1 MDAMLSTSEVA
12 ELTGISL
19 RHVKRLAAS
28 NKLPCEKTVNSNNRP
43 KYLFPLSGLAAL
55 DPTLPQRYLAQHAQE
70 GTAEGAAEPQNAKRG
85 RGRPRKGGAGKTA
98 ASKPLEEYS
107 TEERGEIAFWT
118 QAVQDWRGY
127 RAGYRDKAAAD
138 EAWLAQFRLDHPEVH
153 ITRKILYARQRAVLE
168 DDLDGLVDGRGKARR
183 GYCKIPAAWD
193 AFMYYYLDQRQSP
206 IKQCYDQTIY
216 FLEQHC
222 PEALPVPD
230 YTTFYRHVMADV
242 PEPVKVMGR
251 EGPKA
256 FYDRCSHYIRREYE
270 NMQSNEYWIAD
281 THTFDVVTKGDGGGT
296 HRLYLT
302 AFMDA
307 RSGIFVGC
315 HVADTNSSQNVLTA
329 LRRGILRYGIKYHP
343 EAVAAELALLPDS
356 REVFFDSAAQ
366 TDCRG
371 LTDIQRA
378 ARSLYLIK
386 MSFGCDRRTF
396 ATAPKIAGNISAS
409 FAPVQERLRKVIIEH
424 LDFEQLIR
432 TYDRPNAL
440 FYCDPPYMGTEK
452 YYQAAFST
460 ADHERLARVLHNI
473 RGRFLLSYND
483 CEAVRKLYEDCEITP
498 LVRRNNL
505 PSVSTGEFHEV
516 LISNYTKSQGN
527 A

>member
-183 GYCKIPAAWD
+183 GYCKIPAAAWD

-270 NMQSNEYWIAD
+270 HAMGIAESALLMAGTRYPID
-281 THTFDVVTKGDGGGT
+281 SIYLNIVLCMICMSLKQDERAEQKFDAAWSIASREGYIHPFVE
-296 HRLYLT
+296 HH
-302 AFMDA
+302 
-307 RSGIFVGC
+307 GILQGQVER
-315 HVADTNSSQNVLTA
+315 A
-329 LRRGILRYGIKYHP
+329 LRKQEPETYNKIVQSVYRFSRGW
-343 EAVAAELALLPDS
+343 
-356 REVFFDSAAQ
+356 
-366 TDCRG
+366 
-371 LTDIQRA
+371 
-378 ARSLYLIK
+378 
-386 MSFGCDRRTF
+386 M
-396 ATAPKIAGNISAS
+396 KI
-409 FAPVQERLRKVIIEH
+409 
-424 LDFEQLIR
+424 
-432 TYDRPNAL
+432 
-440 FYCDPPYMGTEK
+440 
-452 YYQAAFST
+452 
-460 ADHERLARVLHNI
+460 HN
-473 RGRFLLSYND
+473 
-483 CEAVRKLYEDCEITP
+483 P
-498 LVRRNNL
+498 
-505 PSVSTGEFHEV
+505 VSTLQVTDALTPYEFSIAMLAAKGRSNKEIAALMGV
-516 LISNYTKSQGN
+516 SVNTVKSYMESIFEKLQISSRNEIDAYVN
-527 A
+527 R

>member
-1 MDAMLSTSEVA
+1 MNSFIGWIGGKRALRSE
-12 ELTGISL
+12 I
-19 RHVKRLAAS
+19 LAA
-28 NKLPCEKTVNSNNRP
+28 
-43 KYLFPLSGLAAL
+43 FPDDVG
-55 DPTLPQRYLAQHAQE
+55 RYIE
-70 GTAEGAAEPQNAKRG
+70 VF
-85 RGRPRKGGAGKTA
+85 GGAGWVLFGKDPTRQMEVFNDA
-98 ASKPLEEYS
+98 DGSL
-107 TEERGEIAFWT
+107 INI
-118 QAVQDWRGY
+118 Y
-127 RAGYRDKAAAD
+127 R
-138 EAWLAQFRLDHPEVH
+138 
-153 ITRKILYARQRAVLE
+153 
-168 DDLDGLVDGRGKARR
+168 
-183 GYCKIPAAWD
+183 C
-193 AFMYYYLDQRQSP
+193 
-206 IKQCYDQTIY
+206 
-216 FLEQHC
+216 
-222 PEALPVPD
+222 
-230 YTTFYRHVMADV
+230 
-242 PEPVKVMGR
+242 
-251 EGPKA
+251 
-256 FYDRCSHYIRREYE
+256 
-270 NMQSNEYWIAD
+270 
-281 THTFDVVTKGDGGGT
+281 
-296 HRLYLT
+296 
-302 AFMDA
+302 
-307 RSGIFVGC
+307 
-315 HVADTNSSQNVLTA
+315 
-329 LRRGILRYGIKYHP
+329 IKYHP

-505 PSVSTGEFHEV
+505 PSVSPSKRER
-516 LISNYTKSQGN
+516 
-527 A
+527 

>member
-1 MDAMLSTSEVA
+1 ML
-12 ELTGISL
+12 
-19 RHVKRLAAS
+19 
-28 NKLPCEKTVNSNNRP
+28 
-43 KYLFPLSGLAAL
+43 
-55 DPTLPQRYLAQHAQE
+55 
-70 GTAEGAAEPQNAKRG
+70 
-85 RGRPRKGGAGKTA
+85 
-98 ASKPLEEYS
+98 
-107 TEERGEIAFWT
+107 
-118 QAVQDWRGY
+118 
-127 RAGYRDKAAAD
+127 
-138 EAWLAQFRLDHPEVH
+138 FR
-153 ITRKILYARQRAVLE
+153 
-168 DDLDGLVDGRGKARR
+168 
-183 GYCKIPAAWD
+183 
-193 AFMYYYLDQRQSP
+193 S
-206 IKQCYDQTIY
+206 
-216 FLEQHC
+216 
-222 PEALPVPD
+222 
-230 YTTFYRHVMADV
+230 
-242 PEPVKVMGR
+242 
-251 EGPKA
+251 
-256 FYDRCSHYIRREYE
+256 
-270 NMQSNEYWIAD
+270 
-281 THTFDVVTKGDGGGT
+281 
-296 HRLYLT
+296 
-302 AFMDA
+302 
-307 RSGIFVGC
+307 
-315 HVADTNSSQNVLTA
+315 
-329 LRRGILRYGIKYHP
+329 
-343 EAVAAELALLPDS
+343 
-356 REVFFDSAAQ
+356 SAAQ

>member
-183 GYCKIPAAWD
+183 GYCKIPAAAWD

-222 PEALPVPD
+222 PGKPFLGDAV
-230 YTTFYRHVMADV
+230 
-242 PEPVKVMGR
+242 
-251 EGPKA
+251 
-256 FYDRCSHYIRREYE
+256 RR
-270 NMQSNEYWIAD
+270 
-281 THTFDVVTKGDGGGT
+281 
-296 HRLYLT
+296 
-302 AFMDA
+302 
-307 RSGIFVGC
+307 
-315 HVADTNSSQNVLTA
+315 
-329 LRRGILRYGIKYHP
+329 
-343 EAVAAELALLPDS
+343 AAEGKIKHDIKGEQKNRDDKNQPRVGAGFSESFHPILLP
-356 REVFFDSAAQ
+356 
-366 TDCRG
+366 
-371 LTDIQRA
+371 
-378 ARSLYLIK
+378 
-386 MSFGCDRRTF
+386 TF
-396 ATAPKIAGNISAS
+396 LFLWIS
-409 FAPVQERLRKVIIEH
+409 
-424 LDFEQLIR
+424 
-432 TYDRPNAL
+432 
-440 FYCDPPYMGTEK
+440 
-452 YYQAAFST
+452 ST
-460 ADHERLARVLHNI
+460 A
-473 RGRFLLSYND
+473 
-483 CEAVRKLYEDCEITP
+483 RKP
-498 LVRRNNL
+498 
-505 PSVSTGEFHEV
+505 
-516 LISNYTKSQGN
+516 Q
-527 A
+527 